1 MNRDQDA
8 PKCARCSVRILDGE
22 MVVRDHGDWLHV
34 RCVRILTSDSRV
46 RKSRALAR
54 MSRRLI
60 ESGRERI
67 ERTLPLGERPVILCV
82 VCGDRVDSASDV
94 TIDSS
99 GPAHNYCRQENSPA

>member
-1 MNRDQDA
+1 MDQDN

-34 RCVRILTSDSRV
+34 RCVRTLTSDSRV
-46 RKSRALAR
+46 RESRALAR

-67 ERTLPLGERPVILCV
+67 ERTLPLGERRPILCV
-82 VCGDRVDSASDV
+82 VCGKGIDPVDDV
-94 TIDSS
+94 TIDPS
-99 GPAHNYCRQENSPA
+99 GPAHDHCLPGHPT